1 MNLDLDIQ
9 YASALEESAPS
20 EAEFRAWVE
29 RALAGRRKE
38 AELAIRLVDEEE
50 SRQLNHRYRDKD
62 RPTNVLSFPADLPAV
77 VDSPLLGDLVI
88 CTPVVLREAREQG
101 KTADAHWAHMVVHG
115 VLHLLGYDHQNA
127 EQAAE
132 MEAME
137 REILGS
143 MDLPDPY

>member
-9 YASALEESAPS
+9 CATALEEGVPT

-29 RALAGRRKE
+29 RTLAGRRQE

-50 SRQLNHRYRDKD
+50 SRQLNHRYRAKD

-77 VDSPLLGDLVI
+77 VNSPLLGDLVI
-88 CTPVVLREAREQG
+88 CAPVVLREAREQG
-101 KTADAHWAHMVVHG
+101 KIANAHWAHMVVHG
-115 VLHLLGYDHQNA
+115 VLHLLGHDHQNA